1 MTRSKHGMGKEYPH
15 TDSILLLSAVLFSAV
30 WVLDFFVFKFS
41 GRCTG
46 TVPDVFRVVL
56 FVALE
61 ISAAPLG
68 YLSHNA
74 LFSQKQEE
82 SKLIVN
88 GVFAHVRHPLYLSIL
103 LTYLGFIFASMSIVS
118 IIPWICFIML
128 FDKMA
133 TYEEEDLVRIFGDA
147 YLKYKKRVPKWIPN
161 PLPTRAE

>member
-15 TDSILLLSAVLFSAV
+15 TDLILPLSAVLFSAV
-30 WVLDFFVFKFS
+30 WALDSFVMKFS
-41 GRCTG
+41 EKHTSCF
-46 TVPDVFRVVL
+46 PDVARIVL

-61 ISAAPLG
+61 ISAVLLG

-74 LFSQKQEE
+74 LFSQRQE
-82 SKLIVN
+82 SKLIMS
-88 GVFAHVRHPLYLSIL
+88 GVFAHVRHPLYFSVL
-103 LTYLGFIFASMSIVS
+103 LAYLGFIFASMSIVS
-118 IIPWICFIML
+118 VIPWICFIIL

-161 PLPTRAE
+161 PLPARRE